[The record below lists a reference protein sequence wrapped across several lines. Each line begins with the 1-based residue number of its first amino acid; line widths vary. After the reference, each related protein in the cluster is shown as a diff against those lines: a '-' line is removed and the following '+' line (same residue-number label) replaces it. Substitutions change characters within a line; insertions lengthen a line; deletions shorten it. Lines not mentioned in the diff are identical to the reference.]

1 MSDIRK
7 IPLKEMDLLDE
18 TFSVNFMAH
27 LEKLRSSI
35 EKVGLIQPVLVR
47 EKHPRYQIV
56 CGFRRVSVC
65 QELGWDEMEAR
76 VIHQAENDLSLF
88 LISLHDNLT
97 TRGFNSVEVAIALDK
112 LVHHFRMDPSVVIE
126 TFLPLFSLETS
137 EKILNTYLSLVSLE
151 DGMKRYI
158 VQEEVS
164 RSNIRR
170 LTSMTSE
177 DRAAT
182 LSLLSVL
189 KLGENRLREVLTL
202 LEETAQ
208 RDHRTVREMI
218 ALREIQAVLGHQDL
232 TPSQRTEKVKKVLL
246 NLRYPRLH
254 QLQET
259 FEIKRK
265 ELNLP
270 AGLSLQHSAFFEAK
284 GMKMELQFETL
295 EDYQSLVSSLSL
307 LQEKEEF
314 HEMLVRLSKS
324 GSPQSRRDR

>member
-1 MSDIRK
+1 MFSIAKIALSDI
-7 IPLKEMDLLDE
+7 DVTDE

-27 LEKLRSSI
+27 LEQLRSSI
-35 EKVGLIQPVLVR
+35 EKVGLVQPVLVR
-47 EKHPRYQIV
+47 ESHPRYQIV

-65 QELGWDEMEAR
+65 QKLGWSEIEAR
-76 VIHQAENDLSLF
+76 VIHQSEDDLSLF
-88 LISLHDNLT
+88 SMSLHDNLT

-112 LVHHFRMDPSVVIE
+112 LVHHFRMDPPVAIR

-137 EKILNTYLSLVSLE
+137 EKILNTYLSLVSME
-151 DGMKRYI
+151 DEMKRYI

-170 LTSMTSE
+170 LASMTSE
-177 DRAAT
+177 DRIAT
-182 LSLLSVL
+182 LSLLSAL

-208 RDHRTVREMI
+208 RNHRTVREII
-218 ALREIQAVLGHQDL
+218 ALPEIQATLSHHDL
-232 TPSQRTEKVKKVLL
+232 TPSQRAERIKKVLL

-259 FEIKRK
+259 FETKRK
-265 ELNLP
+265 ELDLP
-270 AGLSLQHSAFFEAK
+270 AGLSLQHLAFFEAK
-284 GMKMELQFETL
+284 GIKIELQFETL
-295 EDYQSLVSSLSL
+295 EEYQSLVASLSL

-314 HEMLVRLSKS
+314 QEMLRSKH
-324 GSPQSRRDR
+324 QALNTK

>member
-1 MSDIRK
+1 MNMSDIRK
-7 IPLKEMDLLDE
+7 IPLKEIDPLDE
-18 TFSVNFMAH
+18 TFSVNFMAN
-27 LEKLRSSI
+27 LGRLRSSI
-35 EKVGLIQPVLVR
+35 EEVGLIQPVLVR
-47 EKHPRYQIV
+47 KKHSRYQIV

-65 QELGWDEMEAR
+65 QGLGWDEMEAR
-76 VIHQAENDLSLF
+76 VIHQTENDLSLF
-88 LISLHDNLT
+88 SMSLHDNLT
-97 TRGFNSVEVAIALDK
+97 TRGFNSVEVAIALDR
-112 LVHHFRMDPSVVIE
+112 LVHHFQMDPPVVIG
-126 TFLPLFSLETS
+126 TFLPLLSLETS
-137 EKILNTYLSLVSLE
+137 EKILNTYLSLVSME
-151 DGMKRYI
+151 DEMKRYI

-170 LTSMTSE
+170 LASMTSE
-177 DRAAT
+177 DRIAT
-182 LSLLSVL
+182 LSLLSAL

-218 ALREIQAVLGHQDL
+218 ALREIQIVLSHQDL

-259 FEIKRK
+259 FETKRK

-270 AGLSLQHSAFFEAK
+270 AGLFLQHLTFFEAK
-284 GMKMELQFETL
+284 GMKIELQFETL
-295 EDYQSLVSSLSL
+295 QEYQSLVSSLSL

-314 HEMLVRLSKS
+314 QEILRSKHQV
-324 GSPQSRRDR
+324 PNTK

>member
-7 IPLKEMDLLDE
+7 IPLSDIDVTDE
-18 TFSVNFMAH
+18 TFSINFMAN

-35 EKVGLIQPVLVR
+35 EKVGLIQPIGVR
-47 EKHPRYQIV
+47 EKHSRYQMI
-56 CGFRRVSVC
+56 CGFRRLSVC
-65 QELGWDEMEAR
+65 QELGWNEIEAR
-76 VIHQAENDLSLF
+76 LIRQGKDDLSLF
-88 LISLHDNLT
+88 SMSLHDNLT

-112 LVHHFRMDPSVVIE
+112 LVHYFRMDPPVVIE

-137 EKILNTYLSLVSLE
+137 EKVLNTYLSLISME

-158 VQEEVS
+158 VREEVS

-170 LTSMTSE
+170 LASMTSE
-177 DRAAT
+177 DRIAT
-182 LSLLSVL
+182 FSLLSAL

-208 RDHRTVREMI
+208 RDHRTVREII
-218 ALREIQAVLGHQDL
+218 ALPEIQATLSHHDL
-232 TPSQRTEKVKKVLL
+232 TPSQRAERIKKVLL

-259 FEIKRK
+259 FETKRK
-265 ELNLP
+265 ELDLP
-270 AGLSLQHSAFFEAK
+270 AGLSLQHLAFFEAK
-284 GMKMELQFETL
+284 GMKIELQFETL
-295 EDYQSLVSSLSL
+295 EEYQSLVASLSL

-314 HEMLVRLSKS
+314 QNMLPNRRPSKKTT
-324 GSPQSRRDR
+324 

>member
-1 MSDIRK
+1 MSDIRR
-7 IPLKEMDLLDE
+7 IPLKEIDPLDE

-35 EKVGLIQPVLVR
+35 EKVGLIQPIGVR
-47 EKHPRYQIV
+47 EKHSRYQIV
-56 CGFRRVSVC
+56 SGFRRVSVC
-65 QELGWDEMEAR
+65 QELGWNEIEAR
-76 VIHQAENDLSLF
+76 VIPKGEDDLSVF
-88 LISLHDNLT
+88 SMSLHDNLT

-112 LVHHFRMDPSVVIE
+112 LVSRFRIDRPLVIE

-137 EKILNTYLSLVSLE
+137 EKILNTYLSLVSME

-158 VQEEVS
+158 VREEVS

-170 LTSMTSE
+170 LASMTSE

-182 LSLLSVL
+182 LSLLSAL

-202 LEETAQ
+202 FEEIAQ
-208 RDHRTVREMI
+208 RDHRTVREVI
-218 ALREIQAVLGHQDL
+218 ALREIQTVLSHQDL
-232 TPSQRTEKVKKVLL
+232 TPSQRAEKVKKVLL
-246 NLRYPRLH
+246 NLRYPKLH

-259 FEIKRK
+259 FETKRK

-270 AGLSLQHSAFFEAK
+270 AGLSLQPPAFFEAR
-284 GMKMELQFETL
+284 GMKIEFQFETI
-295 EDYQSLVSSLSL
+295 EEYQSLVSSLFL

-314 HEMLVRLSKS
+314 QEMLRSKAQA
-324 GSPQSRRDR
+324 PDTP